1 MTDHSSLADA
11 QAKLLAALVDG
22 APLPE
27 GFDTDAMKELS
38 GSLSHKRART
48 AAQVWPR
55 LARCLGPRFATMF
68 QEHVAPQPLLHLH
81 GPLVDGWRLAEVC
94 EQQREL
100 DLPAA
105 EELLEVRLHFTR
117 VPEGVERRSS
127 PLRFESA
134 RASSAVTRSVML
146 FGKRFSRRT
155 QR

>member
-1 MTDHSSLADA
+1 MTDHASLADA

-27 GFDTDAMKELS
+27 GFDADAMQELS

-94 EQQREL
+94 EHQREL

-117 VPEGVERRSS
+117 VSDGVIRRSS
-127 PLRFESA
+127 PLRVESA
-134 RASSAVTRSVML
+134 SAANAVTRSVML
-146 FGKRFSRRT
+146 FGKQFSRRSN
-155 QR
+155 R